1 MERVNKMAYTLSQMW
16 LSDSLYSLKASY
28 AMTPQG
34 IVVHNTAG
42 SASARTEASNMLSN
56 GSATSYHVV
65 IDETEAIECI
75 PFSRNAWHAG
85 DGSNGYAN
93 RNLIGIEI
101 ARSMD
106 YSDDK
111 YNRAEENAAEYI
123 AWVCVQYGWTSEQ
136 LNQHNWYSSTACPH
150 RLKDHWTTF
159 CAQVDKRIVEIKA
172 DADGNPSQ
180 SDPTAPTTDEQGKVK
195 VALHGYEREVRG
207 INESGIVYVSVRDLL
222 SMMGYDVGWAD
233 GKVTVEY
240 HKTA

>member
-1 MERVNKMAYTLSQMW
+1 MSYTLSQMW
-16 LSDSLYSLKASY
+16 LPETLYGLKASY

-42 SASARTEASNMLSN
+42 SASARNEATAMLNN
-56 GSATSYHVV
+56 GSSVSYHVV
-65 IDETEAIECI
+65 VDETEAIELI

-85 DGSNGYAN
+85 DGSTGYAN

-106 YSDDK
+106 YSDNK
-111 YNRAEENAAEYI
+111 YDRAEANAVEYI
-123 AWVCVQYGWTSEQ
+123 AWVCIQYGWNSKQ
-136 LNQHNWYSSTACPH
+136 LHQHNWYSGTDCPH

-159 CAQVDKRIVEIKA
+159 CSLVDKRIAEIKA

-180 SDPTAPTTDEQGKVK
+180 SDPTQPTTDEQGKVK
-195 VALHGYEREVRG
+195 VALHGYDREVRG
-207 INESGIVYVSVRDLL
+207 INENGTVYVSVRDLL

-233 GKVTVEY
+233 GKVTIEY

>member
-1 MERVNKMAYTLSQMW
+1 MAYTLSQMW
-16 LSDSLYSLKASY
+16 LPESLYGLKASY

-42 SASARTEASNMLSN
+42 SASARSEATAMLNN
-56 GSATSYHVV
+56 GSSVSYHVV
-65 IDETEAIECI
+65 IDETEAIELI

-85 DGSNGYAN
+85 DGSTGFAN

-111 YNRAEENAAEYI
+111 YDRAEANAVEYI
-123 AWVCVQYGWTSEQ
+123 AWVCVQYCWTSNE
-136 LNQHNWYSSTACPH
+136 LNQHNWYSGTDCPH

-159 CAQVDKRIVEIKA
+159 CSQVDARIAEIKA
-172 DADGNPSQ
+172 DSDGNPSQ
-180 SDPTAPTTDEQGKVK
+180 DNPNAPTPDDQGKVK
-195 VALHGYEREVRG
+195 VTLHGYEREVRG
-207 INESGIVYVSVRDLL
+207 INKDGTVYVSVRDLL
-222 SMMGYDVGWAD
+222 SQMGYDVGWGD

-240 HKTA
+240 KKNA

>member
-1 MERVNKMAYTLSQMW
+1 MSYTLSQLW
-16 LSDSLYSLKASY
+16 LPQSKYSLKASY
-28 AMTPQG
+28 AMTPVG

-42 SASARTEASNMLSN
+42 SASARTEATNMINNSN
-56 GSATSYHVV
+56 ATSYHAIV
-65 IDETEAIECI
+65 DESEAIEII

-85 DGSNGYAN
+85 DGSNGFAN

-111 YNRAEENAAEYI
+111 YDRAEENAAEYI

-150 RLKDHWTTF
+150 RLKDHWTSF
-159 CAQVDKRIVEIKA
+159 CNKVDANIAAIKA
-172 DADGNPSQ
+172 DANGNPSQ
-180 SDPTAPTTDEQGKVK
+180 PNPNEPSVDTDDAGTVK
-195 VALHGYEREVRG
+195 VVLHGYEREVRG
-207 INESGIVYVSVRDLL
+207 KNEDGTVLVSVRDLL
-222 SMMGYDVGWAD
+222 SQMGYDVGWND

-240 HKTA
+240 RKGA